1 MSVGEELRLAVR
13 LVVVGD
19 GVRLDVGL
27 GVVGGPYP
35 PALPGVFPPYPP
47 GV

>member
-19 GVRLDVGL
+19 GVGLDVGL
-27 GVVGGPYP
+27 GVGDGIGLRVMRTNST
-35 PALPGVFPPYPP
+35 AV
-47 GV
+47 